1 MFARFRA
8 LFAWY
13 AKFAYLGGEMIKTPV
28 IHTDDHKKSLSNIR
42 EHFKAIDNAG
52 GVVTVN
58 DMNKAIAEAIAKV
71 KK

>member
-1 MFARFRA
+1 MSV
-8 LFAWY
+8 
-13 AKFAYLGGEMIKTPV
+13 KTPV
-28 IHTDDHKKSLSNIR
+28 IHTDDTKKSLLNIR

-58 DMNKAIAEAIAKV
+58 DMNKAIAEAVAKAV

>member
-1 MFARFRA
+1 MSV
-8 LFAWY
+8 
-13 AKFAYLGGEMIKTPV
+13 KTPV
-28 IHTDDHKKSLSNIR
+28 IHTDDHKKSLLNIR

-58 DMNKAIAEAIAKV
+58 DMNKAIAEAVAKAV

>member
-1 MFARFRA
+1 
-8 LFAWY
+8 
-13 AKFAYLGGEMIKTPV
+13 MIKTPV

-42 EHFKAIDNAG
+42 AHFKEIDNNG

-58 DMNKAIAEAIAKV
+58 DMNKAIAEAVARAL